1 MKNLLERQVQALQKV
16 RFKLT
21 LTENALLESETRLKA
36 LHDFS
41 FGGIAIH
48 DQGVV
53 LECNQGLSD
62 MTGYKYLELIGMNIS
77 TLIAE
82 NSRNT
87 VLNNILT
94 GHEKPY
100 EVMGLHKD
108 GKEFHLRIRARNVP
122 FKDNPTDAG
131 KKRVYRAA
139 HRNPGTGHGK
149 NKKPPRPNCAAH
161 DRCGHA
167 WNERP

>member
-53 LECNQGLSD
+53 LE
-62 MTGYKYLELIGMNIS
+62 
-77 TLIAE
+77 
-82 NSRNT
+82 
-87 VLNNILT
+87 
-94 GHEKPY
+94 
-100 EVMGLHKD
+100 
-108 GKEFHLRIRARNVP
+108 
-122 FKDNPTDAG
+122 
-131 KKRVYRAA
+131 
-139 HRNPGTGHGK
+139 
-149 NKKPPRPNCAAH
+149 
-161 DRCGHA
+161 
-167 WNERP
+167 